1 MTPSLLDRLRQD
13 LPGEWQQAEPAKW
26 GEAWYADPVR
36 TVYITVGEG
45 RIFVSAR
52 SKGAISGPIGGG
64 QRSMSWRDLR
74 RSICEG
80 VARLAVQHAVEGKPI
95 PAVPTWATQALT
107 KALTR
112 RHDTLAEREMDY
124 RSRLAAIDAER
135 VILSAL
141 TLGA

>member
-13 LPGEWQQAEPAKW
+13 LPGEWQQADPA
-26 GEAWYADPVR
+26 GSQAWYADPVR
-36 TVYITVGEG
+36 TVYLAVGDNSL
-45 RIFVSAR
+45 FVSAR
-52 SKGAISGPIGGG
+52 AKGAISGPIGGG